1 MEVCQSSVNEFG
13 QVSFVYKVHLDPIF
27 YGMFYPLVG
36 NLSLIIESNLIAQ
49 LKSNSLVMKK
59 N

>member
-13 QVSFVYKVHLDPIF
+13 QASFVYKVHLDPIF

-49 LKSNSLVMKK
+49 LKSIP
-59 N
+59 